1 MNEIQAVIPR
11 GIADFVR
18 TVASDHGGEAASHTV
33 VSELAHQGQRRPQP
47 DRARARLYA
56 CAGVVVKIHP
66 FGADTALLRRRL
78 QVITQPGAS
87 RFWVQPLHGIPI
99 LAPDGTTHH
108 DLATSS
114 RAGSRPPATV
124 DAVGN
129 PAC

>member
-1 MNEIQAVIPR
+1 MSEIQAVIPR

-99 LAPDGTTHH
+99 LAPDGQLTTIWPV
-108 DLATSS
+108 A
-114 RAGSRPPATV
+114 AG
-124 DAVGN
+124 
-129 PAC
+129 